1 MFYPNTCPAF
11 ARAYVST
18 DAELTDPLA
27 SPVFADYHGFP
38 PVLFHVG
45 SPELLV
51 DDSRRVHEK
60 IMASGGCSRL
70 EIYDGVFHAWQ
81 MGVGLI
87 PEADASLK
95 DAAEFIKSR
104 TADG

>member
-1 MFYPNTCPAF
+1 MFYPSTCPAF
-11 ARAYVST
+11 AKAYVSSE
-18 DAELTDPLA
+18 AELTDPLA
-27 SPVFADYHGFP
+27 SPVFADFRDFP
-38 PVLFHVG
+38 PALFHVG

-60 IMASGGCSRL
+60 IIAAGGDSRL

-104 TADG
+104 TADC